1 MISFVSKKVQISS
14 PKFWAKASSS
24 KRLTKSGFVIKK
36 AQTSSHKSSML
47 KFRHQRDLDFVIE
60 DSTLRLR
67 RKRGFVTKKAQT
79 RHKRFHSHQK
89 RLRLVTKIPCSPKKA
104 QTRHKRGFV
113 TKKGSDFVT
122 KEVSS
127 PKRLRL
133 HSTLRFRH

>member
-89 RLRLVTKIPCSPKKA
+89 RLRLVTKDSMLTKKGSDSSRKRFRH
-104 QTRHKRGFV
+104 QKRLGLRHKRGFV
-113 TKKGSDFVT
+113 TKKA
-122 KEVSS
+122 
-127 PKRLRL
+127 
-133 HSTLRFRH
+133 